1 MKPCDAPTMK
11 DVAREAGVSLGT
23 VSKVINGIPV
33 GEQYRK
39 RVEAAIEKLGYQVNN
54 YARGLKTNKTYC
66 VALVMPS
73 LHHPF
78 FAVLVNELSECLMQQ
93 GYRSLLMIT
102 NYDSLVEK
110 KCFSLAQQNKIDGII
125 ALTYS
130 PDLDVDESI
139 SVVTID
145 RHISNHPCV
154 SSDNFHGG
162 ELAAE
167 KLMELGCKKL
177 LFLHIGN
184 VIVGEAEKRG
194 PGFEN
199 ACRTAGA
206 DYHSI
211 WLTDQDTEAPF
222 FRFLEEHIHNGK
234 LEYDGI
240 FCNSDGLG
248 VRVCEFLK
256 ARGIRIPEDVQ
267 IIGYDGIVDYATGR
281 YGCSTIVQPIPLLA
295 ETCVD
300 ILLKEDKSDLPS
312 LLCLPEDN
320 LEDITEVNSHPV
332 ALMQCRD
339 FLSHHP
345 RLKVVEAED
354 TAGSAEI
361 ISREHLHGHAAICSK
376 FAAPLYG
383 MKVLEEGIETNKHN
397 FTRFLVFS
405 QPQRANLLRDIRKA
419 NKASLVFIL
428 PHEQGS
434 LSQVLSIFSFYKM
447 NLTKIQS
454 LPLVGKEWQ
463 YMFYVDLGFD
473 DYTRYSQSI
482 DAITPLTQELKILG
496 EYQDGRQTI

>member
-39 RVEAAIEKLGYQVNN
+39 RVEAATEKLGYQVNN
-54 YARGLKTNKTYC
+54 YARGLKTNKTHC

-281 YGCSTIVQPIPLLA
+281 YGCSTIVQPIA
-295 ETCVD
+295 EM
-300 ILLKEDKSDLPS
+300 
-312 LLCLPEDN
+312 
-320 LEDITEVNSHPV
+320 
-332 ALMQCRD
+332 AQ
-339 FLSHHP
+339 
-345 RLKVVEAED
+345 
-354 TAGSAEI
+354 TA
-361 ISREHLHGHAAICSK
+361 
-376 FAAPLYG
+376 
-383 MKVLEEGIETNKHN
+383 V
-397 FTRFLVFS
+397 
-405 QPQRANLLRDIRKA
+405 NLLLNQQGALAPRNTSLAVHYAPGGTTRD
-419 NKASLVFIL
+419 
-428 PHEQGS
+428 
-434 LSQVLSIFSFYKM
+434 
-447 NLTKIQS
+447 
-454 LPLVGKEWQ
+454 
-463 YMFYVDLGFD
+463 
-473 DYTRYSQSI
+473 
-482 DAITPLTQELKILG
+482 
-496 EYQDGRQTI
+496 